1 MLNPLAAPD
10 AVEAA
15 AEPLL
20 DLLQDCDHE
29 PFIELLHVVP
39 VAGTTPGHDR
49 MQGLAQAVYDAG
61 GWGSGYQ
68 VTTPLAPFTSSRAWR
83 GILRRQVTEGFM
95 QPANRRPA
103 ANLRTP
109 DEIRQ
114 AGELA
119 DGVADLIEAHLGPVR
134 SSGDVGGPHS
144 SYTWWRNLLLV
155 TDSWATILHL
165 AISD

>member
-1 MLNPLAAPD
+1 MLNPITAPD
-10 AVEAA
+10 ALSAA

-20 DLLQDCDHE
+20 DLLQDCNHE

-39 VAGTTPGHDR
+39 VTGMTPGTDR

-68 VTTPLAPFTSSRAWR
+68 VGTPILPLASPRAWR
-83 GILRRQVTEGFM
+83 DILHRQVTKGFM
-95 QPANRRPA
+95 QPPKREFAPNP
-103 ANLRTP
+103 RTP

-119 DGVADLIEAHLGPVR
+119 DGLADLVEAHLGPVR
-134 SSGDVGGPHS
+134 SCGDVGGPHS
-144 SYTWWRNLLLV
+144 SYIWWRNLLLV

>member
-20 DLLQDCDHE
+20 DLLQDCNHE

-39 VAGTTPGHDR
+39 VTGTTPDHDR
-49 MQGLAQAVYDAG
+49 MQGLAQAVFDAG

-68 VTTPLAPFTSSRAWR
+68 VGGPIRPFPSPRAWR
-83 GILRRQVTEGFM
+83 DILRRQVTEGSM
-95 QPANRRPA
+95 QPAAKWPA

-109 DEIRQ
+109 DEIRR

-134 SSGDVGGPHS
+134 SCGDVGDPHLC
-144 SYTWWRNLLLV
+144 YVWWRNLLLV
-155 TDSWATILHL
+155 SDSWATILHL